1 MPVMLKQILTTVLII
16 ITLPVW
22 AQYSYDFNE
31 NCRNAYQSIISLKFE
46 EGKKLISLE
55 KSNNPQNNIPYLL
68 ENYIYFLTV
77 FIGEEEETFGLYD
90 DKKDAIIDRLKDGD
104 ENSPYYRWSLAQV
117 YLQWAVV
124 RTKFKEY
131 ITATLEI
138 NKAYRQLERNKE
150 EFPDFLPNNINLGL
164 LHTMIGTIPDNYN
177 WAKKMVGIE
186 GTIDEGLSEILEVLN
201 ASFEQKEFAHY
212 RAECVFYLSFIQMN
226 LMSNKSKTFDYL
238 KMIENDETSVQN
250 PMAVYAIARIY
261 MNNGLNDIA
270 IEILLNRP
278 QGEEFFPFYY
288 LDYLTGIAKLRRL
301 DKDASKYLYKYVSNF
316 KGINYIKDTY
326 QKIAWHNYVHGN
338 TELYKSNLK
347 KVLKYGNTIVDGDK
361 QAEREAEGNI
371 LPNFHLLRGR
381 LLFDGGYYEEAIRE
395 MTANTSENFLKD
407 TRDTLEFTYRIGRI
421 YHEWGKTDE
430 AIKNYKETIRL
441 GSESAYYYAAN
452 AALKLGNIYED
463 QKDYNNAIHYYKAA
477 QNMKN
482 EEYRNSINQKAKAGL
497 NRIEDR

>member
-1 MPVMLKQILTTVLII
+1 M
-16 ITLPVW
+16 
-22 AQYSYDFNE
+22 
-31 NCRNAYQSIISLKFE
+31 
-46 EGKKLISLE
+46 
-55 KSNNPQNNIPYLL
+55 
-68 ENYIYFLTV
+68 
-77 FIGEEEETFGLYD
+77 
-90 DKKDAIIDRLKDGD
+90 
-104 ENSPYYRWSLAQV
+104 
-117 YLQWAVV
+117 
-124 RTKFKEY
+124 
-131 ITATLEI
+131 
-138 NKAYRQLERNKE
+138 
-150 EFPDFLPNNINLGL
+150 
-164 LHTMIGTIPDNYN
+164 
-177 WAKKMVGIE
+177 
-186 GTIDEGLSEILEVLN
+186 
-201 ASFEQKEFAHY
+201 
-212 RAECVFYLSFIQMN
+212 
-226 LMSNKSKTFDYL
+226 
-238 KMIENDETSVQN
+238 QN

-301 DKDASKYLYKYVSNF
+301 DKDASKYLYIYVSNF

-497 NRIEDR
+497 NRIEDK

>member
-1 MPVMLKQILTTVLII
+1 MKRQIISLLLIVF
-16 ITLPVW
+16 TLPLW
-22 AQYSYDFNE
+22 AQYTYDFNE

-46 EGKKLISLE
+46 NGKKLITQE
-55 KSNNPQNNIPYLL
+55 KAINPQNNIPYLL

-77 FIGEEEETFGLYD
+77 FISEEEETFELLD
-90 DKKDAIIDRLKDGD
+90 NQKDVIIDRLKDGD
-104 ENSPYYRWSLAQV
+104 KSSPYYRWSLAQV

-150 EFPDFLPNNINLGL
+150 EFPTFLPNNINLGL

-186 GTIDEGLSEILEVLN
+186 GTIDEGVSEILEVLN
-201 ASFEQKEFAHY
+201 ASFEDEKFEHF

-226 LMSNKSKTFDYL
+226 LMSNKEKTFDYL
-238 KMIENDETSVQN
+238 KLIENDETSMQN
-250 PMAVYAIARIY
+250 LMAIYAIARIY
-261 MNNGLNDIA
+261 MNNGMNDKA

-278 QGEEFFPFYY
+278 QGNEYFSFYY
-288 LDYLTGIAKLRRL
+288 LDYLTGIAKLCRL
-301 DKDASKYLYKYVSNF
+301 DEDASKYLYKYVINF
-316 KGINYIKDTY
+316 KGKNYIKDTY

-338 TELYKSNLK
+338 TEQYYTSLE
-347 KVLKYGNTIVDGDK
+347 KVLKYGNSIVDADK
-361 QAEREAEGNI
+361 QAEREAENAI
-371 LPNFHLLRGR
+371 PPNFHLLRGR

-395 MTANTSENFLKD
+395 MTVNTSDNFLKD
-407 TRDTLEFTYRIGRI
+407 TRDTLEYTYRIGRV

-441 GSESAYYYAAN
+441 GSESEYYYAAN

-463 QKDYNNAIHYYKAA
+463 KKDYNNARHYYEAA
-477 QNMKN
+477 QNMEN
-482 EEYRNSINQKAKAGL
+482 EEYANSINQKAKAGL
-497 NRIEDR
+497 NRIEDKED